1 MATTY
6 PKYPSGAGWHPIHG
20 LLAAYPIACFTGAFL
35 TDIAYAETYNMQWA
49 NFSIWLITAGLVMGV
64 LAAVVGI
71 VDFVASKRVR
81 AHRPG
86 WFHSVGNALVLLL
99 SLWNA
104 FVHSRDAYTSV
115 VPMGIILSGIV
126 TVLVLVTA
134 WIGNSIVYRQQA
146 GGVR

>member
-1 MATTY
+1 MASTHRVSA
-6 PKYPSGAGWHPIHG
+6 SGAQWYPVHS

-64 LAAVVGI
+64 IAAIVGI
-71 VDFVASKRVR
+71 ADFVANKRVR
-81 AHRPG
+81 SHRPG
-86 WFHSVGNALVLLL
+86 WFHSVGNALVLLI

-115 VPMGIILSGIV
+115 VPTGIILSGIAA
-126 TVLVLVTA
+126 VLVLITA
-134 WIGNSIVYRQQA
+134 WIGNSSHYSQA
-146 GGVR
+146 GATN

>member
-6 PKYPSGAGWHPIHG
+6 PSSASGAGWHPIHG

-35 TDIAYAETYNMQWA
+35 TDIAYAQTYNMQWA

-64 LAAVVGI
+64 AAAVVGI
-71 VDFVASKRVR
+71 VDFVASRGVR

-104 FVHSRDAYTSV
+104 FVHSRDAYASV
-115 VPMGIILSGIV
+115 MPTGIILSGIV
-126 TVLVLVTA
+126 AVLVLVTA
-134 WIGNSIVYRQQA
+134 WIGNSIVYRQA
-146 GGVR
+146 GGAR